1 VTKTAA
7 GELRAFEMASRDL
20 VGVALRSL
28 QHVEISLP
36 QYRLLAVLQER
47 GRSSSTQCAK
57 ALGVAGS
64 SVTRLAD
71 RLHASG
77 HLVRVADPS
86 NRRIVALELTPQG
99 RGLVSAVAARRHRE
113 LSRVLDQID
122 PAERAACAAVL
133 ATLHERFHDGRADAP
148 MQMPL

>member
-1 VTKTAA
+1 MTKTDA

-36 QYRLLAVLQER
+36 QYRLLAVLHEH

-57 ALGVAGS
+57 TLGVAGS

-77 HLVRVADPS
+77 HLARVADPS

-99 RGLVSAVAARRHRE
+99 RRLVNKVAARRHQD

-133 ATLHERFHDGRADAP
+133 ATLHTRFHDDRADTP
-148 MQMPL
+148 MQIPL